1 MGGGLFLLAI
11 STEELPQGVDQEG
24 ISFAQYRDEFRASVD
39 RDREWRNEAKEDM
52 EFYCGKQWAD
62 QDSAALAE
70 QGRPTLTINR
80 IKPLINLLSG
90 YQRLN
95 RFEPEFLPRTKSDMD
110 LCMVRKGVTKYI
122 MDQCDYASIESSVF
136 IDGAICGRAWFEVCY
151 EWDYAVLDGDIKVKR
166 VSPMDI
172 YVDPESRAVD
182 YSDAK
187 FLFRCKWADKDEL
200 KAVYPEHADVIDFAT
215 NEYDRAEDVTLVGLE
230 PLWYQKNTH
239 KLRLVERWGRR
250 TESQQ
255 YYLVVIDGQE
265 SLLKK
270 DEVSV
275 AHFVSGQVKKPI
287 KLPVTKTYF
296 TTFIG
301 EHVLEEKES
310 PYEHGMFPYVPFI
323 AYYLGEGDIPA
334 GVVRDIKD
342 PQKEVNKRRSQSL
355 HILGTQANSG
365 WIYEEGVFDAK
376 QKSNVRQFG
385 SMPGVMVETKPGMMG
400 RLQRINP
407 PNPPIGLM
415 QAEQEAAQDIRDIS
429 GINEGMLG
437 TNIGQS
443 ASGRAIELRQRQ
455 AVTHIGALFDNLRR
469 AKQHILFILWGKRGK
484 KGLVQQYY
492 TDEKTFRIIG
502 DNGQPDFITI
512 NQRVQVE
519 DPVAGVIHKTLNDL
533 SVGEFDIVVSDTPST
548 ATQRQSQFWA
558 LVDAVSKLGIPGDL
572 VFDMLIDMSDIPN
585 REEIKRRWLERQQ
598 VQQQVFQQQAVQ
610 QQAAQQLP
618 IKLTGNINIKDIPP
632 EAQAQMLAKVGIQ
645 VGSPQQLPQNP
656 LLQLVRQLPPQVVQD
671 IALMGPQEL
680 FGALRVLLGQLPSE
694 VQKQVGQLLQGT
706 APEQVVRLFHDAAV
720 QVIGT
725 AEGMTGLPMR
735 QVQRPR
741 PQVMTQAAMREMMNA
756 ARGGI

>member
-1 MGGGLFLLAI
+1 M
-11 STEELPQGVDQEG
+11 
-24 ISFAQYRDEFRASVD
+24 FAVPMEDTVESDHSPEFMRYRDEFRASVD
-39 RDREWRNEAKEDM
+39 KDRDWRVEAREDI
-52 EFYCGKQWAD
+52 EFFCGKQWD
-62 QDSAALAE
+62 DRDRQILNE

-95 RFEPEFLPRTKSDMD
+95 RFEPEFLPRTKNDID
-110 LCMVRKGVTKYI
+110 LCSVRKGVTKYI
-122 MDQCDYASIESSVF
+122 MDQCDYASVESAVF
-136 IDGAICGRAWFEVCY
+136 LDGSICGRGWFEVCY
-151 EWDYAVLDGDIKVKR
+151 DWDYASLDGDIKIKR

-172 YVDPESRAVD
+172 YPDPESVAPD

-200 KAVYPEHADVIDFAT
+200 KAVYPQHADIIDFTT
-215 NEYDRAEDVTLVGLE
+215 NEYDRAEDITLVGLE

-255 YYLVVIDGQE
+255 YYLVVIDGKE

-270 DEVSV
+270 EEITVD
-275 AHFVSGQVKKPI
+275 HFVSGQVKRPVSLPI
-287 KLPVTKTYF
+287 TKTYC
-296 TTFIG
+296 TVFIG

-342 PQKEVNKRRSQSL
+342 PQREVNKRRSQSL

-365 WIYEEGVFDAK
+365 WIHEEGVFDAK
-376 QKSNVRQFG
+376 QKSNVRKFG
-385 SMPGVMVETKPGMMG
+385 SMPGVMIETKPGMMTK
-400 RLQRINP
+400 LQRINP
-407 PNPPIGLM
+407 PNPPVGLF
-415 QAEQEAAQDIRDIS
+415 QAEQEAVQDIRDIS

-437 TNIGQS
+437 TDISQS
-443 ASGRAIELRQRQ
+443 ASGKAIELRQRQ

-469 AKQHILFILWGKRGK
+469 AKQQILFIMWGKRGK

-492 TDEKTFRIIG
+492 TDEKTFRIVG
-502 DNGQPDFITI
+502 DNGEQDFITI

-519 DPVAGVIHKTLNDL
+519 DPILGVIHKTLNDL

-558 LVDAVSKLGIPGDL
+558 LVDAISKLGIPGDM

-585 REEIKRRWLERQQ
+585 REEIKKRWMERQQ
-598 VQQQVFQQQAVQ
+598 
-610 QQAAQQLP
+610 AQQEAGQQTP

-632 EAQAQMLAKVGIQ
+632 EAQAQMLARIGIEL
-645 VGSPQQLPQNP
+645 PIQQQNP
-656 LLQLVRQLPPQVVQD
+656 FVPVLQQLPPQVIMAISQ
-671 IALMGPQEL
+671 MGPQEL
-680 FGALRVLLGQLPSE
+680 YGAIKMLFGQMPPEIQA
-694 VQKQVGQLLQGT
+694 QVGQMIQGIP
-706 APEQVVRLFHDAAV
+706 PEQVIQMFHDAAV
-720 QVIGT
+720 QVSSAAG
-725 AEGMTGLPMR
+725 GSQPQVPQ
-735 QVQRPR
+735 QVQQRPN
-741 PQVMTQAAMREMMNA
+741 PQTMTQPAVREMLSA
-756 ARGGI
+756 AQIGM